1 MARTPLLH
9 ALQRLAHDFAEAE
22 SRNIAVEEIQEQRR
36 YLSKGIRRRDL
47 LKSAGIIAGGI
58 ALAPLPGWGE
68 RILNAS
74 ASSIPRIGIVG
85 AGIAGMNAA
94 LTLYDAGLPA
104 TIYEA
109 AGRVGGRMHSNTTTW
124 ANQQV
129 TEWCGELIDTNHTTI
144 QGLAKRF
151 GLPLVD
157 LHKAEPPGSQTT
169 YYFFGKYY
177 TQAQANSDFKPVFE
191 VLKQQLKAA
200 PITEYNHYNSTGYQL
215 DHISIYDWIEQYVPG
230 GHPSTLGQLLDVA
243 YNSEFGRETTVQ
255 SSLNLLYLLAYQ
267 PQPGILNIYGVS
279 DERYHIVGGNQ
290 QLPLA
295 IAGSLP
301 SGSVKLNWKLTVI
314 KKNSDATITLTFST
328 PDGKQQRTFD
338 HVIFTLPFS
347 VLRNLDYS
355 QAGFTNLKQTDI
367 VQLGY
372 GTNSKLQLQFDTRYW
387 NVRGPWPSVGS
398 GTIFTDV
405 GFQNTW
411 EATRGQPGKT
421 GIIVEFP
428 GGNYGA
434 SYNPDGPYTTS
445 DNEKVRQYARQF
457 LRKLEE
463 IWPGIST
470 HYTGTA
476 TLSYPTGDPN
486 LLGSYSCWLVGQYT
500 TFAGYEKVRQGNIHF
515 AGEHCSYNFQG
526 YMEGGAREGKRA
538 ANEILGDYHVRTVI

>member
-36 YLSKGIRRRDL
+36 YLSKGICRRDL

-338 HVIFTLPFS
+338 HVILTLPFS

>member
-9 ALQRLAHDFAEAE
+9 ALQRLASDFAEAE
-22 SRNIAVEEIQEQRR
+22 RKNIAVEDVQEQRR
-36 YLSKGIRRRDL
+36 SLSKGISRRDL
-47 LKSAGIIAGGI
+47 LKGAGIIAGGI
-58 ALAPLPGWGE
+58 ALMPLPGWGE
-68 RILNAS
+68 RILNVS
-74 ASSIPRIGIVG
+74 ASSIPRIGIIG

-109 AGRVGGRMHSNTTTW
+109 ASRIGGRMHSNTITW
-124 ANQQV
+124 ANHQV
-129 TEWCGELIDTNHTTI
+129 TEWCGELIDTNHTVI
-144 QGLAKRF
+144 RELAKRF

-157 LHKAEPPGSQTT
+157 LHKAEPDGSQTT

-177 TQAQANSDFKPVFE
+177 TQARANSDFKPVFE

-200 PITEYNHYNSTGYQL
+200 PITMYNHYNSTGYQL

-230 GHPSTLGQLLDVA
+230 GHTSTMGQLLDVA

-255 SSLNLLYLLAYQ
+255 SSLNLLYLLAFQ
-267 PQPGILNIYGVS
+267 PKRDTLSIYGTS
-279 DERYHIVGGNQ
+279 DERYHIEGGNQ

-295 IAGSLP
+295 IADSLP
-301 SGSVKLNWKLTVI
+301 PGSIKLNWKLKVI
-314 KKNSDATITLTFST
+314 KKNADGTITLTFST
-328 PDGKQQRTFD
+328 PDGRQQKTFD
-338 HVIFTLPFS
+338 QVILTLPFS
-347 VLRNLDYS
+347 VLRSLDYS
-355 QAGFTNLKQTDI
+355 EAGFTNLKQTDI

-372 GTNSKLQLQFDTRYW
+372 GTNSKLQLQFDTRFW
-387 NVRGPWPSVGS
+387 NSRGPWPGISTGA
-398 GTIFTDV
+398 IFTDI
-405 GFQNTW
+405 GFQTTW

-457 LRKLEE
+457 LRNLEE
-463 IWPGIST
+463 IWPGISS

-500 TFAGYEKVRQGNIHF
+500 TIAGYEKVRQGNIHF

-538 ANEILGDYHVRTVI
+538 ANEILSDYHVRTV